1 MRGRDLEPSELI
13 RRYGGRARK
22 RFGQNFL
29 VNRRSLER
37 IVDLAQLEEGDQVV
51 EIGPGPGALTSTI
64 LRRDVPLTAI
74 EIDRDLA
81 EHLRETFGDDP
92 CFTLVEGDAQK
103 VDFQELF
110 SGKSLKVIANLPYN
124 VATPLLL
131 QMIDQPDPP
140 STLVLMFQKEV
151 ADRICAPVGSRAS
164 GWLTVAVASRFIARI
179 GLRLP
184 PGAFVPPPKIDSAV
198 IVLSRRAEALCS
210 LEDEAVLRALANL
223 GFTQRRKTLRNNL
236 KAFVPE
242 AQIMD
247 AGIDP
252 RTRAEALSMDD
263 WLTLVHSLSDEQRKK
278 VTEGSRSGMSVL
290 E

>member
-29 VNRRSLER
+29 VNRTSLER
-37 IVDLAQLEEGDQVV
+37 IVDLAQLEEGERVV
-51 EIGPGPGALTSTI
+51 EVGPGPGALTSTI

-81 EHLRETFGDDP
+81 AHLRDTFGDDP
-92 CFTLVEGDAQK
+92 CFTLIEGDARK
-103 VDFQELF
+103 VDFGTLF
-110 SGKSLKVIANLPYN
+110 DGEPVKVIANLPYN

-131 QMIDQPDPP
+131 QMIDQKTPP
-140 STLVLMFQKEV
+140 VRLVLMFQKEV
-151 ADRICAPVGSRAS
+151 ADRICAQVGSRAS
-164 GWLTVAVASRFIARI
+164 GWMTVAVAARFIVRI

-198 IVLSRRAEALCS
+198 IVLTQRETPLCTLEEEA
-210 LEDEAVLRALANL
+210 ALRAIAEL
-223 GFTQRRKTLRNNL
+223 GFAQRRKTLRNNL
-236 KAFVPE
+236 KTVLSEEELQA
-242 AQIMD
+242 

-252 RTRAEALSMDD
+252 QLRAEVLSMEQ
-263 WLTLVHSLSDEQRKK
+263 WLILVRALD
-278 VTEGSRSGMSVL
+278 TETREKMLEDSRSGARVL
-290 E
+290 K

>member
-1 MRGRDLEPSELI
+1 MKGRDLEPSELI

-29 VNRRSLER
+29 VNRSSLER
-37 IVDLAQLEEGDQVV
+37 IVDLAQLETGDRVV

-92 CFTLVEGDAQK
+92 CFTLLEGDARK
-103 VDFQELF
+103 VDFGTLF
-110 SGKSLKVIANLPYN
+110 DGENVKVIANLPYN

-131 QMIDQPDPP
+131 QMIDQATPP
-140 STLVLMFQKEV
+140 TRLVLMFQKEV

-198 IVLSRRAEALCS
+198 LVLTQRDTPLCS
-210 LEDEAVLRALANL
+210 LDDEAALRALAEL
-223 GFTQRRKTLRNNL
+223 GFAQRRKTLRNNL
-236 KAFVPE
+236 KSVLSAEEIE
-242 AQIMD
+242 A
-247 AGIDP
+247 AGVNPQD
-252 RTRAEALSMDD
+252 RAEVLSIEQ
-263 WLTLVHSLSDEQRKK
+263 WLLLVHALPAEIRQK
-278 VTEGSRSGMSVL
+278 VLEDSRSGASVIA
-290 E
+290 